1 MVDMR
6 VAEPGDDEPLARI
19 DEASWSS
26 KVTPAPRREPGSRFF
41 RARTN
46 LEDVLVAVVDGVVA
60 GYVSLHQSIPLPS
73 HAHVLEITGL
83 AVDPSFRGG
92 GIGRRLVTEAQREA
106 TRRGA
111 RKLSLRVLA
120 PNTSARALYESCG
133 FEVEGVLR
141 GEFVLDGAPTD
152 DILMACRLEG
162 RSPAMPRARTS
173 AVGIALLT
181 AADEQELLAFELK
194 NRAFF
199 ARTIGDRGDA
209 YFAEFSARHASLV
222 AENEAGTSMLFSVR
236 DPDGHVV
243 GRVNIGPVEDGSGDL
258 GYRIAEEACGRG
270 YAQAAVSLAVRAAA
284 ERGLLRIHA
293 MTTEDN
299 AASRRVLEANGFV
312 VVPGAEPVELEV
324 GGRMRRAVHFTRAL
338 SEARS

>member
-1 MVDMR
+1 MVDIR

-83 AVDPSFRGG
+83 AVDPGFRGR
-92 GIGRRLVTEAQREA
+92 GIGSRLVTEAQHEA
-106 TRRGA
+106 ARRGA

-120 PNTSARALYESCG
+120 PNASARALYESCG

-141 GEFVLDGAPTD
+141 GEFLLDGAPTD
-152 DILMACRLEG
+152 DVLMACHLPRW
-162 RSPAMPRARTS
+162 SPP
-173 AVGIALLT
+173 AVSIAPLT
-181 AADEQELLAFELK
+181 AADEQEMLAFELA

-209 YFAEFSARHASLV
+209 YFAAFSARHARLV

-236 DPDGHVV
+236 DPEGHVV
-243 GRVNIGPVEDGSGDL
+243 GRVNIGLREDGSGDL
-258 GYRIAEEACGRG
+258 GYRIAAHACGRG
-270 YAQAAVSLAVRAAA
+270 YARAAVALALRVAA
-284 ERGLLRIHA
+284 ERGTLRIHA

-299 AASRRVLEANGFV
+299 AASRRVLGANGFV
-312 VVPGAEPVELEV
+312 VVPDVEPVELEV
-324 GGRMRRAVHFTRAL
+324 CGRMRRAVHFARVLT
-338 SEARS
+338 EARR